1 MIVEEIEMPPKSPTG
16 GEMPKFYQLNRERE
30 QDIVPFSHW
39 QAGTERPSFWVR
51 AGLVIRA
58 FWHSLSPRQ
67 LRRHFS
73 WASLNVLMGRY
84 VFWLGTAGLLGYY
97 AYREQFFFGAND
109 GHSTN
114 VSTVATASLVS
125 LPAAADTAT
134 LAVSTAAA
142 VPSAQAAPAV
152 AAATVPV
159 VSADGVSE
167 DGKALL
173 SALDKV
179 DAATQSAF
187 LQRFGKVAQD
197 EMRKFDVPASI
208 TLALAIAYSQFGTSD
223 LSVQH
228 HNFFAIAC
236 HEATGSQA
244 AGERCFAQYENAWAS
259 FRAHSQLLQADA
271 YKELREVAK
280 GDYWVWA
287 LGLERI
293 GYRGAGESFSAELLK
308 LIIERYDL
316 AQYDKLG

>member
-1 MIVEEIEMPPKSPTG
+1 MIVEEIEMPPKSPAG

-97 AYREQFFFGAND
+97 AYREQLFFGVQDGQANR
-109 GHSTN
+109 
-114 VSTVATASLVS
+114 STVAAASLVS
-125 LPAAADTAT
+125 LPAADTAT
-134 LAVSTAAA
+134 LAVSAT

-152 AAATVPV
+152 AAVTPAAA
-159 VSADGVSE
+159 ADGVSE

-223 LSVQH
+223 LSEQH
-228 HNFFAIAC
+228 YNFFAIAC

-244 AGERCFAQYENAWAS
+244 AGERCFAQYESAWAS